1 MGFDTDCNCATAGSV
16 LGMVL
21 GAGNLPEEWVEPLCD
36 TVLSGVDGF
45 GLVKISDMAKRTV
58 QLAE

>member
-16 LGMVL
+16 LGMML
-21 GAGNLPEEWVEPLCD
+21 GAQNLPEAWTAPLHD

-45 GLVKISDMAKRTV
+45 GLVCISDMAARTKA
-58 QLAE
+58 LAE

>member
-1 MGFDTDCNCATAGSV
+1 MNCVTAGSV
-16 LGMVL
+16 LGMMQ
-21 GAGNLPEEWVEPLCD
+21 GAKALPEVWTAPLCD

-58 QLAE
+58 KLAEI